1 MIGCTGP
8 LSIWQQ
14 SKQQAKGK
22 SPKAETVNQQIKILV
37 QKIYKAE
44 TDLLKMAKAFEVE
57 EIINKVQGKDNG
69 VCRIVM
75 QCINSASSKWKS
87 WQVSTFKSR
96 PCVSSTS
103 WPK

>member
-22 SPKAETVNQQIKILV
+22 SPKAETVNQQIKLLV

-44 TDLLKMAKAFEVE
+44 ADLLKMAEPFEVE
-57 EIINKVQGKDNG
+57 DIINKVQGKDKR
-69 VCRIVM
+69 VCRTVM
-75 QCINSASSKWKS
+75 QVYQFRTNSVNSPSS
-87 WQVSTFKSR
+87 VSTIAHNNI
-96 PCVSSTS
+96 CA
-103 WPK
+103 